1 MKKILF
7 LFCSFFLAFAK
18 PSLEIPKLSKQAKQ
32 NFILKNVKF
41 NYNGTIYKIFI
52 AKNKNE
58 NSNYKY
64 KIIYLLDGNAFFP
77 LFLNLFNTPVK
88 ENLLIIG
95 IGYDNNLAFDT
106 QKRTKDYTPTTNLNK
121 QGGGSKEFR
130 NFLITQLIPY
140 INKMYPI
147 DFSHQILFGHSFGGL
162 FAIDTLLYDSKIF
175 SHYFI
180 ISPSLWWDNSEFL
193 PNIIKLQTCPKIYI
207 GLGSLETNS
216 SIIKG
221 VAKLNAQKLS
231 EKISKETNCKTH
243 FKLFKNETHGSVIS
257 KAMLWMKKL
266 LDLN

>member
-32 NFILKNVKF
+32 NFILENVKF

-106 QKRTKDYTPTTNLNK
+106 QKRTKDYVRGILKRTCN
-121 QGGGSKEFR
+121 
-130 NFLITQLIPY
+130 
-140 INKMYPI
+140 YP
-147 DFSHQILFGHSFGGL
+147 
-162 FAIDTLLYDSKIF
+162 
-175 SHYFI
+175 
-180 ISPSLWWDNSEFL
+180 
-193 PNIIKLQTCPKIYI
+193 
-207 GLGSLETNS
+207 
-216 SIIKG
+216 
-221 VAKLNAQKLS
+221 
-231 EKISKETNCKTH
+231 
-243 FKLFKNETHGSVIS
+243 
-257 KAMLWMKKL
+257 
-266 LDLN
+266 

>member
-1 MKKILF
+1 MLF

-32 NFILKNVKF
+32 NFILENVKF

-147 DFSHQILFGHSFGGL
+147 DFSHQILFGHSFEGL

>member
-1 MKKILF
+1 
-7 LFCSFFLAFAK
+7 
-18 PSLEIPKLSKQAKQ
+18 
-32 NFILKNVKF
+32 
-41 NYNGTIYKIFI
+41 
-52 AKNKNE
+52 
-58 NSNYKY
+58 

-221 VAKLNAQKLS
+221 VTKLNAQKLS

>member
-32 NFILKNVKF
+32 NFILENVKF

-147 DFSHQILFGHSFGGL
+147 ILAIKFSLDILLEDFLPLIHFFMIVRFLVIILL
-162 FAIDTLLYDSKIF
+162 FHLLYGG
-175 SHYFI
+175 I
-180 ISPSLWWDNSEFL
+180 IVSFYL
-193 PNIIKLQTCPKIYI
+193 
-207 GLGSLETNS
+207 
-216 SIIKG
+216 
-221 VAKLNAQKLS
+221 
-231 EKISKETNCKTH
+231 IS
-243 FKLFKNETHGSVIS
+243 
-257 KAMLWMKKL
+257 
-266 LDLN
+266 